1 MIDEKIMNWLLASDV
16 SIQYQVNRDLLK
28 IDRPDLKE
36 RIGNEGWGAKF
47 LSARK
52 DNGHWGL
59 GFYQPKWT
67 STHYTLLDLKNLSI
81 SPNIDSI
88 RETISKI
95 INENKGVDGGINPA
109 GSVKESD
116 VCINGMFLNYAAYFK
131 ADADGLKTIIDFI
144 IDQQLPDGGFNCRY
158 NRQGARHSS
167 LHSTI
172 SVIEGIHEY
181 SKNGYNYRL
190 DELLRIA
197 SQSREFILNHHL
209 FKSDKT
215 GEIIDHR
222 MTMLSYPSRWRYDIL
237 RALDYFQLVGHEYD
251 DRMKEALDLL
261 IKKQRKDKKWPVQ
274 QKHVGK
280 THFDMEKTGKPSQWN
295 TLRALRVM
303 KHFGFENKIR

>member
-1 MIDEKIMNWLLASDV
+1 MIDKKIMEWLLNSDV

-28 IDRPDLKE
+28 IDRLDLRE
-36 RIGNEGWGAKF
+36 RIANEGWGAKF

-81 SPNIDSI
+81 SPTTESI
-88 RETISKI
+88 RETILKI

-131 ADADGLKTIIDFI
+131 ADEDGLKTIVDFI

-167 LHSTI
+167 LHSTL

-190 DELLRIA
+190 KELLSIEVE
-197 SQSREFILNHHL
+197 SREFILNHYL

-251 DRMKEALDLL
+251 DRMKDALDLL

-274 QKHVGK
+274 QKHVGT
-280 THFDMEKTGKPSQWN
+280 THFDMEITGKPSQWN
-295 TLRALRVM
+295 TLRALRVI
-303 KHFGFENKIR
+303 KHFGFDNKIR